1 MLQYF
6 VMKQPTEQK
15 RTLENIVLF
24 VAMAAFYCFGLVV
37 LFSVNLNFP
46 SLIDAPP
53 AKGGVTDY
61 KDVNRNGRHTAI
73 TLSGEWEFFYN
84 RHIITDGD
92 ESVPDGCISV
102 PGKWTGKVTD
112 GRKLPRDG
120 FASYRLTVKNIKA
133 GEIVTC
139 FSDNST
145 IALRIFVNGKL
156 CSTSGTVGK
165 TAADSVSG
173 QAKRL
178 DFYVSDG
185 GDITVV
191 IETGYTRS
199 GGLSHAPCLS
209 SAMRHGLYW
218 TVLERSVV
226 VALGLTFGLFLAS
239 VAVTLAFRKYDGDI
253 TAPIL
258 IGMLFLHFLFSK
270 DVTKALGLYGYGAA
284 WLPALLTGALTV
296 AVYTLRILSLSGKIK
311 SPLALAIGC
320 VWASSL
326 AAYAVLYGTCY
337 AIVPALIFLFAS
349 IATLYPLLSSKLRTP
364 LKIVCSLVYLM
375 TVCILTLEVIDGAGL
390 LAFGTEYI
398 FTLLLLVP
406 ITAQVAL
413 TVMQLN
419 EKRNK
424 LLRIKVLEAELEAT
438 KQKALLLQIKP
449 HFVFNSLNAVQAQY
463 RKNIAAGD
471 MALENFA
478 HCLRA
483 GLDASGGK
491 ELVPFDEE
499 VQNVLRYFELQNLR
513 ADGAL
518 TLLIDLE
525 ETAFEV
531 PMLSLQ
537 PFVENAVKYAETET
551 VEDGHITLS
560 SKRTE
565 RGILVKISDNG
576 IGFATDEKCGGIG
589 IRNAKERLLRLSNA
603 EVFIKSAIGSGT
615 EISIF
620 FPTEKGG
627 LT

>member
-1 MLQYF
+1 
-6 VMKQPTEQK
+6 
-15 RTLENIVLF
+15 
-24 VAMAAFYCFGLVV
+24 
-37 LFSVNLNFP
+37 
-46 SLIDAPP
+46 
-53 AKGGVTDY
+53 
-61 KDVNRNGRHTAI
+61 
-73 TLSGEWEFFYN
+73 
-84 RHIITDGD
+84 
-92 ESVPDGCISV
+92 
-102 PGKWTGKVTD
+102 
-112 GRKLPRDG
+112 
-120 FASYRLTVKNIKA
+120 
-133 GEIVTC
+133 
-139 FSDNST
+139 
-145 IALRIFVNGKL
+145 
-156 CSTSGTVGK
+156 
-165 TAADSVSG
+165 
-173 QAKRL
+173 
-178 DFYVSDG
+178 
-185 GDITVV
+185 
-191 IETGYTRS
+191 
-199 GGLSHAPCLS
+199 
-209 SAMRHGLYW
+209 
-218 TVLERSVV
+218 
-226 VALGLTFGLFLAS
+226 
-239 VAVTLAFRKYDGDI
+239 
-253 TAPIL
+253 
-258 IGMLFLHFLFSK
+258 
-270 DVTKALGLYGYGAA
+270 
-284 WLPALLTGALTV
+284 
-296 AVYTLRILSLSGKIK
+296 
-311 SPLALAIGC
+311 
-320 VWASSL
+320 
-326 AAYAVLYGTCY
+326 
-337 AIVPALIFLFAS
+337 
-349 IATLYPLLSSKLRTP
+349 
-364 LKIVCSLVYLM
+364 M

-560 SKRTE
+560 SNE
-565 RGILVKISDNG
+565 R
-576 IGFATDEKCGGIG
+576 
-589 IRNAKERLLRLSNA
+589 KEAYS
-603 EVFIKSAIGSGT
+603 
-615 EISIF
+615 
-620 FPTEKGG
+620 
-627 LT
+627 